1 VNKKELIIG
10 GAQFGFNYGSPKY
23 NKKIKKNDLN
33 KILRIAN
40 RKKIVKIDTARLYKD
55 SEKNIGNFLSK
66 NKKINFQ
73 IFSKL
78 DFIKAIKRKNKREIT
93 YQIFQN
99 IYETL
104 KFLNLNKLEGVAVHN
119 VSDFFKKKKIF
130 LECFDILK
138 KEKIIKGFGVSI
150 YTPQELYRSLCIK
163 NVSYIQMPIS
173 ILDNRW
179 NIKKIKVLKKKKT
192 KIYVRS
198 IFLRGLLF
206 LNFKYWPG
214 WFQDKVKLRNKL
226 SKLMKKFNKKN
237 IVDLTFSY
245 LNSLKFV
252 DGIIFGFNSVKQ
264 FKDIIRYRN
273 SKKLNKVQLEMLFKE
288 LKFVDKRILDARNY

>member
-1 VNKKELIIG
+1 MNKKELIIG

-119 VSDFFKKKKIF
+119 VSDFFKKKKSF
-130 LECFDILK
+130 
-138 KEKIIKGFGVSI
+138 
-150 YTPQELYRSLCIK
+150 
-163 NVSYIQMPIS
+163 
-173 ILDNRW
+173 
-179 NIKKIKVLKKKKT
+179 
-192 KIYVRS
+192 
-198 IFLRGLLF
+198 
-206 LNFKYWPG
+206 
-214 WFQDKVKLRNKL
+214 
-226 SKLMKKFNKKN
+226 
-237 IVDLTFSY
+237 
-245 LNSLKFV
+245 
-252 DGIIFGFNSVKQ
+252 
-264 FKDIIRYRN
+264 
-273 SKKLNKVQLEMLFKE
+273 
-288 LKFVDKRILDARNY
+288 